1 MFGKYN
7 ANDVQLSGF
16 LGIKPK
22 DRRTPAEKRRDFLR
36 DELRIRG
43 LAAGQLNYIENA
55 PHVIRTDVATQQ
67 MEFYYSMIQKYGQTF
82 LDDANNIAPP
92 GFIGF
97 DWERKYAERQQILGE
112 ENARLRAQFMANG
125 GSQQEALARFPI
137 VNGVVTS
144 SIGDTGAVGQNG
156 FTPTT
161 PQKAGLAGWMYATPL
176 VLAGAFV
183 GIKQLSKKRK

>member
-7 ANDVQLSGF
+7 AHDAQLSGF

-36 DELRIRG
+36 GELRKMG
-43 LAAGQLNYIENA
+43 LAEGQLNYIENA
-55 PHVIRTDVATQQ
+55 PHVIKTDKATQQ
-67 MEFYYSMIQKYGQTF
+67 MEFYYMMIQKHGKSF
-82 LDDANNIAPP
+82 LSEVNNISPP

-97 DWERKYAERQQILGE
+97 DWEQKYAERQQILGE
-112 ENARLRAQFMANG
+112 ENARLRAQFIANG

-144 SIGDTGAVGQNG
+144 SIGDTRAVGQNG

-161 PQKAGLAGWMYATPL
+161 PQKAGLSGWMYAAPL
-176 VLAGAFV
+176 LLAGSVVA
-183 GIKQLSKKRK
+183 IKQLSKKRN